1 MYKSYI
7 TQSKIKINK
16 YINRYIQDVNLVV
29 KGRNM
34 LKNEL
39 IISNEDYSIV
49 REISSRAYIITFS
62 KLIIM
67 TISKRFQT
75 LYEDFELLYNKS
87 SDYIFNIYE
96 TEKYYHIICI
106 SKYKTPETY
115 LSWLE
120 SNDADTKFMAIAELY
135 DSKGFL
141 IINRSWNV
149 CKFKSIY
156 QFKKTVGQANV
167 DVKIRSLVDYIIKLI
182 NFQMTFLP
190 IHYLSFN

>member
-1 MYKSYI
+1 
-7 TQSKIKINK
+7 
-16 YINRYIQDVNLVV
+16 
-29 KGRNM
+29 M

>member
-34 LKNEL
+34 LKNEV

-75 LYEDFELLYNKS
+75 LYEDFELLYNTS
-87 SDYIFNIYE
+87 SDYLFNIYE
-96 TEKYYHIICI
+96 TDKYYHIVCI

-115 LSWLE
+115 LSWLD
-120 SNDADTKFMAIAELY
+120 SNDADNKFIAIAELY

-141 IINRSWNV
+141 VVNRSWNTS
-149 CKFKSIY
+149 KMKSIY
-156 QFKKTVGQANV
+156 KYKKTVGKATV
-167 DVKIRSLVDYIIKLI
+167 DLKIKCLVDYIIKLI
-182 NFQMTFLP
+182 NFYMSFLP
-190 IHYLSFN
+190 IHYLTF